1 LQDRWVEVIGVF
13 DTEDTGNYGLM
24 KHGGLRDIEAIVP
37 TGAP

>member
-1 LQDRWVEVIGVF
+1 VF
-13 DTEDTGNYGLM
+13 DTGETGHFGMM